1 MAHFVSSRLGW
12 NLAAG
17 CYAGAWICWFFLP
30 EPAGKSLPTAAGAAA
45 SWLAYC
51 AATADSGAGIVL
63 RLWGLTWTRDEAC
76 CHFFVSG
83 GTGTGKTARAIVPI
97 VHGLRATLPDTGILA
112 IDSKGALWKPLSE
125 VARALGQESDLRLI
139 RVRPPDVPASAW
151 APPLRLNLLADPVV
165 PWATYAKILV
175 DTATAAGQRGGHAFF
190 KEASRDLI
198 ANAMQALD
206 TARLS
211 VTLDNVHDAICV
223 SDRTKELLKELDQ
236 QCREDAEVKDVRW
249 HQARELRRYFADFDQ
264 QPPEQKAGTIYS
276 VANYLRPYRP
286 AEIAEVFSSAEPN
299 FSLAEVDAGKLVCLS
314 IPQVFQVER
323 KYLNLLCKQLFFLH
337 AFRRFDLAPEELRKR
352 NMIGLVLDEGQK
364 TTLVSEDGF
373 SDHLTVDELREAGVC
388 VITATQT
395 PLSFYASFETE
406 RKADVFMANLRTQI
420 HFRAADEQGA
430 KILSQKLGGRELR
443 KYSGGY
449 SGGRSSRN
457 WQLQDEPW
465 HKPEALLALD
475 NGEAI
480 IRHPRFIGRPIR
492 RRLPFTSFTRAN
504 RLESK
509 KPGAPDENRGE
520 YH

>member
-1 MAHFVSSRLGW
+1 MSGRLTG
-12 NLAAG
+12 NLAVG
-17 CYAGAWICWFFLP
+17 CYGVAWLTWLLLP
-30 EPAGKSLPTAAGAAA
+30 EPSGRAVAVAAGIVA
-45 SWLAYC
+45 SWLAFS
-51 AATADSGAGIVL
+51 ATKAQGGAGIVL

-97 VHGLRATLPDTGILA
+97 VHGLRATQPDTGLLA
-112 IDSKGALWKPLSE
+112 IDSKGALWKPLCE
-125 VARALGQESDLRLI
+125 VARALDQESDLRLI
-139 RVRPPDVPASAW
+139 RVRPPHVPASAW
-151 APPLRLNLLADPVV
+151 TPPLRLNLLADPLV

-190 KEASRDLI
+190 KEVSRDLI

-206 TARLS
+206 IAGLVVS
-211 VTLDNVHDAICV
+211 LDNVYDAICV
-223 SDRTKELLKELDQ
+223 SERTKELLKELDA
-236 QCREDAEVKDVRW
+236 QCRPDAEKGAHW
-249 HQARELRRYFADFDQ
+249 QQAKELRQYFSDFDQ

-276 VANYLRPYRP
+276 VANFLRPYRP
-286 AEIAEVFSSAEPN
+286 PEIAEVFSAAEPN

-337 AFRRFDLAPEELRKR
+337 AFRRFDLPPEELRKR
-352 NMIGLVLDEGQK
+352 NMIALVLDEGQK

-388 VITATQT
+388 LITATQT

-430 KILSQKLGGRELR
+430 KMLSQKLGGREVR

-457 WQLQDEPW
+457 WQMQDEPW
-465 HKPEALLALD
+465 FKPETLLALK

-480 IRHPRFIGRPIR
+480 VRHPRVIGRPLR
-492 RRLPFTSFTRAN
+492 RCLPFTSYTQSNCGLKDA
-504 RLESK
+504 
-509 KPGAPDENRGE
+509 A
-520 YH
+520 

>member
-1 MAHFVSSRLGW
+1 VAGAVNRWLAW

-17 CYAGAWICWFFLP
+17 AYAVAWILWWVSPPPLARWLP
-30 EPAGKSLPTAAGAAA
+30 SLACAVA

-51 AATADSGAGIVL
+51 AVTDKAATGIVL

-76 CHFFVSG
+76 CHFFISG

-112 IDSKGALWKPLSE
+112 IDSKGALWQPLAE
-125 VARALGQESDLRLI
+125 VARARGQEKDLRLI
-139 RVRPPDVPASAW
+139 RVRSPEVPAGAW
-151 APPLRLNLLADPVV
+151 TPPLRLNLLGDPRV

-175 DTATAAGQRGGHAFF
+175 DTATAAGQKGGHAFF
-190 KEASRDLI
+190 KEVSRDLI
-198 ANAMQALD
+198 TNAMTALHF
-206 TARLS
+206 AGLC

-223 SDRTKELLKELDQ
+223 SERTKELLKALDDE
-236 QCREDAEVKDVRW
+236 CPEDATEKGTRW
-249 HQARELRRYFADFDQ
+249 QQAKELRKYFADFDS
-264 QPPEQKAGTIYS
+264 QPPEQKAGTVYS
-276 VANYLRPYRP
+276 VANFLRPYRP
-286 AEIAEVFSSAEPN
+286 PEIAEVFSAPDPN
-299 FSLAEVDAGKLVCLS
+299 FSLSEIDAGKLICLS

-337 AFRRFDLAPEELRKR
+337 AFRRFDLPPEEMRRR
-352 NMIGLVLDEGQK
+352 NMIVLVLDEGQK

-388 VITATQT
+388 LITATQT

-430 KILSQKLGGRELR
+430 KMLSQKLGGRERR

-449 SGGRSSRN
+449 SGGKSSRN

-465 HKPEALLALD
+465 FKPEQLLALPD
-475 NGEAI
+475 GAAVV
-480 IRHPRFIGRPIR
+480 RHPRNTGKPFFRK
-492 RRLPFTSFTRAN
+492 LPFSAFTRPN
-504 RLESK
+504 R
-509 KPGAPDENRGE
+509 PDFG
-520 YH
+520 